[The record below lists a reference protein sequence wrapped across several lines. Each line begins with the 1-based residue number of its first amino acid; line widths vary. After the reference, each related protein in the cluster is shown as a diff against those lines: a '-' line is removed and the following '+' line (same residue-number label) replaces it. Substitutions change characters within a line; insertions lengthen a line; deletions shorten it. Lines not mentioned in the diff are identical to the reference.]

1 MGSTAPEEQRGDAV
15 LQVDADA
22 LRRLGGKLGTHAA
35 EIGQIRIGAKVVM
48 AEDSP
53 VRATSDRVPEAVRHA
68 FELIGRNIDQMAVRM
83 TAGAATYSELE
94 QANTDQLRRYAGS

>member
-1 MGSTAPEEQRGDAV
+1 M

-22 LRRLGGKLGTHAA
+22 LRRLGGKLGGHAA
-35 EIGQIRIGAKVVM
+35 EIGQIRIGARVVM

-53 VRATSDRVPEAVRHA
+53 VRAASDRVPDAVRHA
-68 FELIGRNIDQMAVRM
+68 FGLIGGNIDQMAVRM

-94 QANTDQLRRYAGS
+94 QANTEQLRRYAGA